1 MIEFI
6 PQHFERLKGKILEIA
21 GLSQIIPSDCKR
33 LSADI
38 FKKTHKQLSETT
50 LKRVFGFAYSQFNPS
65 VFTINTLAEYCG
77 YTGWTDFVTK
87 LQYTGGSGNSKQQN
101 SSWRDVA
108 EHARKITQFTLQAL
122 KNRSGVPFKQTIS
135 RKFVD
140 EQLEIFTGEPNTA
153 TILTA
158 PAGYGKT
165 TALCHWVD
173 ERINPKE
180 GMISDDI
187 ILFFSFNVLVKAI
200 QGHSLNDWLLAL
212 LGIGADE
219 MAVNIAFFE
228 KGPPRGKFYLIL
240 DGLNESD
247 FKRNDFYQLLGQII
261 DIVSLYNKSEWFK
274 VILTM
279 RSSTWVN
286 NRHFLS
292 NKSDEWFLGFMTD
305 WQQSVNVPLFDGQ
318 EIAQLSRLINPAE
331 QPPVKE
337 IHLSNLAHPLYF
349 EYFYQAER
357 EHFSL
362 GNINRTSIYELT
374 SAYVMDK
381 IYKGKY
387 HEDKVLLLNN
397 LASHINIE
405 NGHYRIDK
413 LAVHDTLKT
422 YHHAYQELLS
432 TGFLRLNSHTN
443 SLKYQIFIEFTNSNL
458 LQFAIAKKLLNDHND
473 RIDGKLI
480 DAINTTL
487 HDGFHKLPVLKWCI
501 YSIVSNHDAIDFKA
515 LANAQL
521 NIHERCD
528 LILFMGHL
536 FKKQRASETQPL
548 YLNNLFNQDGEHN
561 LFNYFVSLEFIHHD
575 YEQALLSILDFE
587 LPNHRK
593 VIVKTCLSLIAIL
606 QMDVLKLEKYITELK
621 AMPAESLQCMLI
633 NPVHCLESI
642 YFYLR
647 FGIIKKEAFVD
658 ITKFY
663 FNPSLPK
670 NCGDYDNINEISLV
684 LSIYTL
690 MLCRNIDKTIRFI
703 KALKKIYPTGTMC
716 YNFLTDLLLAH
727 MYVNNNDVQGI
738 KIYERLKASFDSE
751 PENFTTYMKV
761 SFFSLKIK
769 ITLFQKDYGK
779 LFEEIHQF
787 INLCDEENF
796 KLIKVAAIAHLLGN
810 YSLKTDDD
818 KLFNQ
823 IYFDFVKT
831 TRSSGCRTESFT
843 ANVAGNNQN

>member
-6 PQHFERLKGKILEIA
+6 PQHFERLKGKILDTA

-87 LQYTGGSGNSKQQN
+87 LQITGPSGALKQQN

-108 EHARKITQFTLQAL
+108 DHARKITQFTLQAL
-122 KNRSGVPFKQTIS
+122 KNRSGIPFKQTIP

-140 EQLEIFTGEPNTA
+140 EHLEIFTIEQHTA

-158 PAGYGKT
+158 PAGFGKT

-173 ERINPKE
+173 ERVNPKI
-180 GMISDDI
+180 GTASDDI

-212 LGIGADE
+212 LGIGTDE
-219 MAVNIAFFE
+219 WAVNIAFFE
-228 KGPPRGKFYLIL
+228 KGPPTGKFYLIL
-240 DGLNESD
+240 DGLNEAD

-261 DIVSLYNKSEWFK
+261 DIVSLYNKSDWFK
-274 VILTM
+274 VVLTM

-305 WQQSVNVPLFDGQ
+305 KQQSVNVPSFDGQ
-318 EIAQLSRLINPAE
+318 EIAQLSRLINPTEQAE
-331 QPPVKE
+331 VKE
-337 IHLSNLAHPLYF
+337 LHLFNLAHPLYF
-349 EYFYQAER
+349 EYFYQANKEN
-357 EHFSL
+357 FSL
-362 GNINRTSIYELT
+362 NDVNRTSIYELT

-381 IYKGKY
+381 VYKGKH
-387 HEDKVLLLNN
+387 HEDKVVLLNE
-397 LASHINIE
+397 LANHVNIADG
-405 NGHYRIDK
+405 NYRIDK
-413 LAVHDTLKT
+413 LAVHEILKT

-432 TGFLRLNSHTN
+432 IGFLRINSHTN
-443 SLKYQIFIEFTNSNL
+443 SLKYQIFIEFNNDNL
-458 LQFAIAKKLLNDHND
+458 LQFAIAKKLLNDNND
-473 RIDGKLI
+473 RIDQKLI
-480 DAINTTL
+480 SEINTIL
-487 HDGFHKLPVLKWCI
+487 SSSPHKLAVLKWCI
-501 YSIVSNHDAIDFKA
+501 YSIVSNQDAIDFKA
-515 LANAQL
+515 LADAHL
-521 NIHERCD
+521 NIQERCD

-536 FKKQRASETQPL
+536 FKKQLADKQKPH

-561 LFNYFVSLEFIHHD
+561 LFNYFVSLEFIHYD

-587 LPNHRK
+587 LPDHRK
-593 VIVKTCLSLIAIL
+593 VVVKTCLSLIAIL
-606 QMDVLKLEKYITELK
+606 QMDVIKLEKYINELK
-621 AMPAESLQCMLI
+621 TMPQDSLHCMII
-633 NPVHCLESI
+633 NPVNCLESI

-647 FGIIKKEAFVD
+647 FGIIKKEAFAD
-658 ITKFY
+658 ITRFY
-663 FNPSLPK
+663 FNPSISTH
-670 NCGDYDNINEISLV
+670 CADSGNINEVSLI
-684 LSIYTL
+684 LALYSL
-690 MLCRNIDKTIRFI
+690 LLCRNVPKVVRFI
-703 KALKKIYPTGTMC
+703 NALKKVYPKGTVC
-716 YNFLTDLLLAH
+716 YDFMIEILMAH
-727 MYVNNNDVQGI
+727 MYINNGDKRGLE
-738 KIYERLKASFDSE
+738 IYEKLKKNFE
-751 PENFTTYMKV
+751 EGNENLTTYMKV
-761 SFFSLKIK
+761 SFYSLKIK
-769 ITLFQKDYGK
+769 VMLFRKEYATM
-779 LFEEIHQF
+779 FEEIHQF
-787 INLCDEENF
+787 INLCDEQKF

-843 ANVAGNNQN
+843 SSLKTR